1 MEQPDIE
8 IKDLEITDID
18 FKIIYQNDAIEII
31 EKNKDGYKKLFDAWL
46 IEQPM
51 FISDIYKT
59 QMRDLN
65 FASRGNETSIN
76 HLNIFIKEEN
86 KTEVI
91 KFITYMRKRD
101 LTFEK
106 SKWIK
111 KGLNEIS

>member
-76 HLNIFIKEEN
+76 HLIYKHLYIILILSFFFIYAS
-86 KTEVI
+86 V
-91 KFITYMRKRD
+91 D
-101 LTFEK
+101 
-106 SKWIK
+106 
-111 KGLNEIS
+111 